1 MARVEVILSG
11 SPISD
16 IRTSLAKNQI
26 LSGDLFYISQQQLSN
41 VGPDRT
47 YDSGTTIYS
56 NQFKS
61 AKMSYDTLSNMML
74 ERFREYANFGTMA
87 WESSSDYSLAHHI
100 HNYSKVEITSHNKPI
115 DNEGQMLSIA
125 SFQIDHTVKKV
136 LWVAKPKEYR
146 MPEPNIGQLKFLA
159 LTSIPNVDET
169 ASGFDGWT
177 WPDGRTIQNTNGRF
191 ARAAAYFGNG
201 ANVSEFTLPTL
212 ADFFRAAGLGDSD
225 STIGSL
231 IAQRDVLL
239 AHNHQV
245 PALQPTGNQTTTTLN
260 IGFHKGGVT
269 KDTGCHAYNGATDR
283 NSFKFNVKF
292 DIKNIQING
301 GDVSNNQ
308 PILAGETYPTHN
320 LLPVMIYIGKPS
332 S

>member
-11 SPISD
+11 SPISG

-87 WESSSDYSLAHHI
+87 WESSSDYSLAQHI
-100 HNYSKVEITSHNKPI
+100 HNYSKVEITSHNKPT

-136 LWVAKPKEYR
+136 LWMTKPKEYH
-146 MPEPNIGQLKFLA
+146 MPEPSIGQLKFLA
-159 LTSIPNVDET
+159 LTSIQNVDET
-169 ASGFDGWT
+169 ASDFDGWT

-191 ARAAAYFGNG
+191 ARAATYFGSG
-201 ANVSEFTLPTL
+201 ANASEFTLPAL
-212 ADFFRAAGLGDSD
+212 DDFIRPAKPSDADSSMNSEQVQNDLLVQHQHGISNIKLKGDKSLTCPITFWRSQGNSAGDACHG
-225 STIGSL
+225 
-231 IAQRDVLL
+231 ARDETDYYLKVEAVFNASNL
-239 AHNHQV
+239 V
-245 PALQPTGNQTTTTLN
+245 ITG
-260 IGFHKGGVT
+260 
-269 KDTGCHAYNGATDR
+269 
-283 NSFKFNVKF
+283 
-292 DIKNIQING
+292 QISEEEQN
-301 GDVSNNQ
+301 D
-308 PILAGETYPTHN
+308 ETYPTHN